1 MGSIGSIAKW
11 NKTSNNITSIIK
23 NSCVNDEKALHIKKK
38 NQWLLL
44 EDGIRDFLNLF
55 LHFHNSKIN
64 AFK

>member
-38 NQWLLL
+38 ISGYLWKMGL
-44 EDGIRDFLNLF
+44 ETF
-55 LHFHNSKIN
+55 
-64 AFK
+64 